1 MEENKRRILDYLEES
16 VRPVEIFEAAGALN
30 MEADEALS
38 ALEALRK
45 EGRVALTK
53 KKKYALPK
61 QIGLLSGRVMATAK
75 GALFVRVAA
84 GEKDVFLDCGKQ
96 LAMDGDLV
104 LLRLTETGER
114 PRGSLE
120 EILQRAHETL
130 TGILSIKPQEQ
141 ARKGKKKAAGRS
153 KKKKDRPETLY
164 RASAVPI
171 DRHLALDIDVEGELM
186 GAANGDLVTLKVT
199 RWPSAHRRMAASI
212 QAVLG
217 PSEQPSVRMRA
228 LVGEHQLPDS
238 FSEAALRQAAAL
250 PGQVMEQELEGRR
263 DLRGLTLFTIDGADA
278 QDFDDAVSLQKQDG
292 DWVLGVHIAD
302 VSHYVTDL
310 CAIDRDA
317 LERGTSVYL
326 PGLTIPMLPE
336 ALCNNLCSLRP
347 DVDRLAISCMM
358 RMNGSQVMDYEI
370 VPSVIHSRARLVYDD
385 VNRMLAGQD
394 NTVPEALHG
403 ILKDMAALSQEIRRA
418 RTARGSLDFD
428 LDEAQI
434 SLNEEGE
441 PVGVSARER
450 GVAHKMIED
459 FMIAANETVAR
470 HARNCEL
477 PFLYRV
483 HGAPD
488 GEKLEALSVF
498 LNGLNLSARF
508 GNPPHPNQLQRV
520 LNMVEGRSEAPVVSR
535 VMLRALK
542 RAEYSPEPKGHFGLA
557 AKDYCHFTSP
567 IRRYPDLV
575 VHRMLKLQ
583 LSGGME
589 RKAHELWEGRMPEL
603 ARQCSDTEQRAT
615 QAERDA
621 DDLMCAYYMSGHIGE
636 CFEGVVSGVTAW
648 GAYVALENTVE
659 GLVHVKDMDDYY
671 EFNEAQYCLI
681 GERTRKVIRLGD
693 RVRVRVDRVDLRAA
707 QIGFLLEEEE

>member
-1 MEENKRRILDYLEES
+1 MQENEQRVLNYLKES
-16 VRPVEIFEAAGALN
+16 ARPATVYEAAEALN
-30 MEADEALS
+30 MEADEALN
-38 ALEALRK
+38 ALEALRRQ
-45 EGRVALTK
+45 GQAALTR
-53 KKKYALPK
+53 KKKYALPE
-61 QIGLLSGRVMATAK
+61 QIGLLTGRVMATSK
-75 GALFVRVAA
+75 GALFVRTAA
-84 GEKDVFLDCGKQ
+84 GEKDIFLDCGKQ
-96 LAMDGDLV
+96 LALDGDRV
-104 LLRLTETGER
+104 LLRLTESGER
-114 PRGSLE
+114 PRGMLE
-120 EILQRAHETL
+120 EILERAHPTL
-130 TGILSIKPQEQ
+130 TGILSIKPQESSRKGGKKAG
-141 ARKGKKKAAGRS
+141 ARGKKK
-153 KKKKDRPETLY
+153 KEKPETLY
-164 RASAVPI
+164 RVSAVPT
-171 DRHLALDIDVEGELM
+171 DRHLSLDIDVEGELL

-199 RWPSAHRRMAASI
+199 RWPSAHRRMTARI
-212 QAVLG
+212 EEVLG
-217 PSEQPSVRMRA
+217 PSEQASVRIRA
-228 LVGEHQLPDS
+228 LVGEHQLPDT
-238 FSEAALRQAAAL
+238 FSEAALKQAAAL
-250 PGQVMEQELEGRR
+250 PGRVLEEEMQGRR

-278 QDFDDAVSLQKQDG
+278 KDFDDAVSLEKRDG
-292 DWVLGVHIAD
+292 QWVLGVHIAD
-302 VSHYVTDL
+302 VSHYVTPM

-347 DVDRLAISCMM
+347 NEDRLALSCLM
-358 RMNGSQVMDYEI
+358 RMEGSRVADYEI
-370 VPSVIHSRARLVYDD
+370 VPSAIHSCARLVYDD
-385 VNRMLAGQD
+385 VNEMLEGRV
-394 NTVPEALHG
+394 NTVPEALHS
-403 ILKDMAALSQEIRRA
+403 ILRDMAALAESIRQA

-434 SLNEEGE
+434 TLNEAGE
-441 PVGVSARER
+441 PVGIAARER
-450 GVAHKMIED
+450 GAAHRMIED

-470 HARNCEL
+470 HARECEL
-477 PFLYRV
+477 PFLYRI

-488 GEKLEALSVF
+488 AEKLETLSVF

-520 LNMVEGRSEAPVVSR
+520 LNMVTGRPEAPMVSQ
-535 VMLRALK
+535 VMLRALR

-557 AKDYCHFTSP
+557 ARDYCHFTSP
-567 IRRYPDLV
+567 IRRYPDLA

-603 ARQCSDTEQRAT
+603 ARQCSDTEQRAA

-621 DDLMCAYYMSGHIGE
+621 DDLMCACYMSDHIGE

-671 EFNEAQYCLI
+671 QFNEQQYCLV
-681 GERTRKVIRLGD
+681 GERTKKVIRLGD

-707 QIGFLLEEEE
+707 QIGFVLEEGE